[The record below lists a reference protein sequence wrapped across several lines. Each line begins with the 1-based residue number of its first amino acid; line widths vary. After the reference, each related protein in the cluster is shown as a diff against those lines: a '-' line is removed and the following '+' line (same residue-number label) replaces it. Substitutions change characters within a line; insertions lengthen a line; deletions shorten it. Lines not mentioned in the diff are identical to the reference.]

1 MREFIKNV
9 DPFEAEIIKGESKI
23 GYIDLGNSSTV
34 TVEDEYNLSL
44 SYLEELK
51 DVYTENGELDKTKKR
66 DVLVISVWKDLIEK
80 AVVLTGNRDK
90 VYTIVSRDF
99 QRFFTSFRRYSGILQ
114 NMWETEDT
122 EIKEGYKVLI
132 RKIVDFDFFENTFHE
147 DSNNF
152 FKLRKWAETLGDK
165 ELTRKINSHLDCII
179 TSFFRQLKR
188 RYGLG

>member
-23 GYIDLGNSSTV
+23 GYIDLGNSSIV
-34 TVEDEYNLSL
+34 TIEDEYNLSL